1 MSMPMS
7 APRLDHHH
15 ARITEDWALR
25 QLGIPLYELELE
37 GETIRCED
45 IGRRAHNTH
54 TLCKKL
60 ASARCWW
67 YVDWRQVWQICPGHH

>member
-37 GETIRCED
+37 GETVSKTR
-45 IGRRAHNTH
+45 G
-54 TLCKKL
+54 
-60 ASARCWW
+60 CWKA
-67 YVDWRQVWQICPGHH
+67 CT